1 MLQDLNILIKNI
13 TLVSSNTLDGFEVIN
28 DIVDTIHSITEQTNL
43 LALNAAIEAA
53 HAGEQ
58 GKGFAVVANEVHV
71 LAEQSSDST
80 IEIQTIIQE
89 IIDIITEAE
98 NSMNKVEKI
107 SDESNNNLQSTKSA
121 LNEIIDYNDEM
132 IGNIDTL
139 NKAVP
144 EMNTVKDY
152 VLSAVENIS
161 AVSEESA
168 ATTEEMNA
176 TVDVTNENIQ
186 NVVGL
191 FEKLSNALEDFKD
204 STNRFKL

>member
-43 LALNAAIEAA
+43 LALNVAIEAA

-58 GKGFAVVANEVHV
+58 GKGFAVVANEVRV